1 MVPGRGGSSEAEY
14 MPIMYKVLGLIPNPM
29 GKKKKNEKSIVLFPA
44 VHCRR
49 KTDFL
54 KSVRI

>member
-1 MVPGRGGSSEAEY
+1 
-14 MPIMYKVLGLIPNPM
+14 MPIMYKVLGSIPNPM